1 MALPPV
7 QFFGVVGSMKLGW
20 SILWSFP
27 GRASIGTLIA
37 FMNLEVLGSQPMD
50 EKPKES
56 ERSSF
61 SRHLIFGQPVSGV
74 TIGVMETLDRWGYI
88 TAGVSFLALGMV
100 VFVHAWYIF
109 AVTVGSKVLP
119 AVLGLVH
126 DLLLVIILLE
136 LFRTIINFLK
146 TKIITLEPFLYIC
159 IIASTRRI
167 LTTGAQIDTLEDLT
181 DQYFHR
187 YLLDVGANVL
197 VIVALVIALYM
208 VRKAPQ
214 RSIA

>member
-1 MALPPV
+1 
-7 QFFGVVGSMKLGW
+7 
-20 SILWSFP
+20 
-27 GRASIGTLIA
+27 
-37 FMNLEVLGSQPMD
+37 MN
-50 EKPKES
+50 EKPRDI

-61 SRHLIFGQPVSGV
+61 SRQLIFGRPVSRGA
-74 TIGVMETLDRWGYI
+74 IEVMEALDGWGYI
-88 TAGVSFLALGMV
+88 TAGISFLVLGMV
-100 VFVHAWYIF
+100 VFVHAWYVFAMKIGS
-109 AVTVGSKVLP
+109 AVTS

-167 LTTGAQIDTLEDLT
+167 LTTGAQIGSLEDLT
-181 DQYFHR
+181 EQLFHR
-187 YLLDVGANVL
+187 YLLDVGANVM
-197 VIVALVIALYM
+197 VIVALVVALYT

-214 RSIA
+214 PSTI

>member
-1 MALPPV
+1 
-7 QFFGVVGSMKLGW
+7 
-20 SILWSFP
+20 
-27 GRASIGTLIA
+27 
-37 FMNLEVLGSQPMD
+37 MD
-50 EKPKES
+50 EKPKET

-61 SRHLIFGQPVSGV
+61 SRQMIFGQPVSGV
-74 TIGVMETLDRWGYI
+74 TIGVMETLDRWGYV

-100 VFVHAWYIF
+100 VFVHAWYVF
-109 AVTVGSKVLP
+109 VLMVGSKVLP

-167 LTTGAQIDTLEDLT
+167 LTTGAQIDTLDDLT
-181 DQYFHR
+181 DQHFHR

-214 RSIA
+214 RSTV